1 MLVLVTR
8 FYRTFKS
15 MVLDR
20 YLRNAGII
28 DISLEK
34 ENIYQGM
41 QLLLI

>member
-1 MLVLVTR
+1 
-8 FYRTFKS
+8 

-28 DISLEK
+28 DTSLEK

-41 QLLLI
+41 QLLLR